1 VRLLG
6 ANKKQAMRTFKDLV
20 FRPGFHFGKGVS
32 AHFEFDNGCVISVQ
46 ASRRHYCSPRED
58 LNSPNDYESFEIA
71 IWNEYGEWKTREF
84 IPDLNDDVA
93 PCMSREQIEKVMGK
107 IQNEGL

>member
-1 VRLLG
+1 
-6 ANKKQAMRTFKDLV
+6 MRTFKDLV
-20 FRPGFHFGKGVS
+20 FEKRIHSMQGVG
-32 AHFEFDNGCVISVQ
+32 AHLEFDNGHVISVQ

-93 PCMSREQIEKVMGK
+93 SCMSREQIEKVMGK